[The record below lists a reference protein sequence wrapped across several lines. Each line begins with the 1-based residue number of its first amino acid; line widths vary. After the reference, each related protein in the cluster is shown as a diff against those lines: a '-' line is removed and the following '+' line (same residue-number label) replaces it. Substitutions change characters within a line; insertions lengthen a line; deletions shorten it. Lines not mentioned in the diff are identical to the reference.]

1 MTVQEVKKLKIGS
14 IIRDCLGSEKTVV
27 SIKDGILYELKWKD
41 ENGNLS
47 KGSEIQVPFHFEYDT
62 IVKY

>member
-1 MTVQEVKKLKIGS
+1 MTKQEVKKLRVGS
-14 IIRDCLGSEKTVV
+14 IIRDCLGSVKTVV
-27 SIKDGILYELKWKD
+27 SIKDNILYELKWID

-47 KGSEIQVPFHFEYDT
+47 KGSEFQVPCHFEYDT